1 MQSAFVI
8 NWWVLALRGIAGI
21 LLGVAAFVVTGIT
34 LAALI
39 LLLAVYLFI
48 DGAFALVAGIRGRS
62 WVLLAEG
69 VIGVAAAIAI
79 VLRPGLAL
87 VLLTLIVAAWA
98 IFTGIIEL
106 GAAVA
111 LRRIIKG
118 EWLLAA
124 AGALSIVFGVLVA
137 IFPSAG
143 LLAIVWIIGAYAI
156 IWGLLF
162 LVLALRM
169 RGMRAVI
176 VVST

>member
-1 MQSAFVI
+1 M
-8 NWWVLALRGIAGI
+8 ALS
-21 LLGVAAFVVTGIT
+21 
-34 LAALI
+34 
-39 LLLAVYLFI
+39 
-48 DGAFALVAGIRGRS
+48 RS
-62 WVLLAEG
+62 WRAS
-69 VIGVAAAIAI
+69 AAVRGCSSQRASSGWRLPSRV

-124 AGALSIVFGVLVA
+124 AGALSIVFGGMVA